1 MNNTDFL
8 EKMDLVDLDMVEHA
22 AEKPLKKH
30 VRWTYYAS
38 AGAIAMIVIVS
49 MAACFGVFVMC
60 GIFFALSDKT
70 ANTSG
75 EVAEGV
81 ASMIGS
87 TSMIWM
93 LIGIIALAVA
103 VIIAIIII
111 KKRNASGDN

>member
-22 AEKPLKKH
+22 TKKPLKKH
-30 VRWTYYAS
+30 VRWTYYA
-38 AGAIAMIVIVS
+38 S

-87 TSMIWM
+87 TSMIWI